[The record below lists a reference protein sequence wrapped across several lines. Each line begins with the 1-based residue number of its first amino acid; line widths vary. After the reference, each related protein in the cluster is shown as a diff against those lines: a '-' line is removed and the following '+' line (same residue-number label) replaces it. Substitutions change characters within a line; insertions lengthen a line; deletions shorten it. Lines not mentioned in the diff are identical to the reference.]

1 MSEREIRMLNNLDIN
16 KIDKNGRYVDVS
28 IPLIFNLNYEQIQY
42 LRDRYG
48 RDDIAIN
55 MGDSRNT
62 VREEDNV
69 PSRSKDARYTLSREQ
84 KYNSGRH
91 RTKKPVSF
99 SPIGKIIVGVVVVA
113 VAVGA
118 VSFFVRKN
126 NKDVKVNDEVVVA
139 VEDVTEYYYTVE
151 NKLAGA
157 TQPVYVLEK
166 DDGMTEESVT
176 EEQEEPTETVV
187 DEVAEPEEVLDERGE
202 MIQEICNIYHVNFSE
217 VYDYLKN
224 VTNNFTNEAYLNGI
238 IEGVTCK
245 GEPVCASS
253 ERELLVYTIRCIKQL
268 PGQLGINTDNLYT
281 NNSYESSTDYVRQ
294 ISKVCEDLGL
304 DRCLMYAI
312 VYSECNFNSEMFN
325 NLNNPAGLRNDGE
338 WWYFDTKEE
347 GFYELGMEMLKYY
360 RMIGK
365 SPTDVDYG
373 TIEEIR
379 DIHAP
384 LSDGN
389 EFWLPNVIE
398 NYEYA
403 VMNEATLFN
412 DNMNRELSH

>member
-28 IPLIFNLNYEQIQY
+28 IPLIFNLEYGQIQY

-55 MGDSRNT
+55 MGDKRSMA
-62 VREEDNV
+62 REDRVPMRREDT
-69 PSRSKDARYTLSREQ
+69 KYTLSREQ

-91 RTKKPVSF
+91 RTKKPVRF
-99 SPIGKIIVGVVVVA
+99 IPVGRIIVGVVVVA
-113 VAVGA
+113 IAAGA
-118 VSFFVRKN
+118 ISLLIRN
-126 NKDVKVNDEVVVA
+126 NNDVKVNDEVVVA
-139 VEDVTEYYYTVE
+139 VEDVTEYDYTVE

-157 TQPVYVLEK
+157 TQSVHVLEK
-166 DDGMTEESVT
+166 DEEMTEEPVT
-176 EEQEEPTETVV
+176 EEQEVTIETVV
-187 DEVAEPEEVLDERGE
+187 QEVAEPEEVLDERGE
-202 MIQEICNIYHVNFSE
+202 MIQEICNIYHVNFRE
-217 VYDYLKN
+217 VYEFLKN

-245 GEPVCASS
+245 GEQVHANS

-338 WWYFDTKEE
+338 WWHFDTKEE

-360 RMIGK
+360 RLIGK

-412 DNMNRELSH
+412 DNMNRELSY